1 MNSNHL
7 SRLILASASPR
18 RLELLAQVGITPD
31 DVLPAD
37 IDESPLAQELPR
49 QHAARLALIKARK
62 IAGQESEAWVIGAD
76 TVVGVGRRILPKA
89 EDEATARR
97 CLQLLSG
104 RAHRVFGGVAIF
116 SPDGKVSE
124 RLVVTRVK
132 FKRLSEQE
140 MQTYLNCG
148 EWQGKAG
155 GYAIQGHAAS
165 FVAGIN
171 GSYSN
176 VVGLPLY
183 ETMTLLSGLG
193 WE

>member
-18 RLELLAQVGITPD
+18 RLELLAQIGITPD

-140 MQTYLNCG
+140 MQDYLNCG

>member
-1 MNSNHL
+1 MNSNRP

-18 RLELLAQVGITPD
+18 RLELLAQIGITPD
-31 DVLPAD
+31 DVRPAD
-37 IDESPLAQELPR
+37 IDETPLARELPR
-49 QHAARLALIKARK
+49 QHAARLAIGKARE
-62 IAGQESEAWVIGAD
+62 IAGSESGVWILGAD

-97 CLQLLSG
+97 CLELLSG
-104 RAHRVFGGVAIF
+104 RAHRVFGGVAII
-116 SPDGKVSE
+116 SPDGTVNE

-132 FKRLSEQE
+132 FKRLSRQE
-140 MQTYLNCG
+140 MQRYLACG

-155 GYAIQGHAAS
+155 GYAIQGRAAA
-165 FVAGIN
+165 FIAGIN

-183 ETMTLLSGLG
+183 ETAALISGLG

>member
-1 MNSNHL
+1 
-7 SRLILASASPR
+7 LASASPR
-18 RLELLAQVGITPD
+18 RLELLAQIGITPD

-37 IDESPLAQELPR
+37 INESPLAQELPR

-140 MQTYLNCG
+140 MQDYLNCG

-183 ETMTLLSGLG
+183 ETTTLLSGLG

>member
-18 RLELLAQVGITPD
+18 RLELLAQIGITPN

-140 MQTYLNCG
+140 MQDYLNCG

-183 ETMTLLSGLG
+183 ETTTLLSGLG

>member
-116 SPDGKVSE
+116 SPDGNVSE

-140 MQTYLNCG
+140 MQDYLNCG

>member
-76 TVVGVGRRILPKA
+76 TVVGVGRRILPKT

-140 MQTYLNCG
+140 MQDYLNCG

>member
-18 RLELLAQVGITPD
+18 RLELLAQIGITPN

-140 MQTYLNCG
+140 MQDYLNCG

>member
-140 MQTYLNCG
+140 MQDYLNCG

-183 ETMTLLSGLG
+183 ETMNLLSGLG

>member
-76 TVVGVGRRILPKA
+76 TVVGVGRRILPKT

-140 MQTYLNCG
+140 MQDYLNCG

-183 ETMTLLSGLG
+183 ETTTLLSGLG

>member
-1 MNSNHL
+1 MNSDHP

-18 RLELLAQVGITPD
+18 RLELLAQIGITPD
-31 DVLPAD
+31 DVRPAD
-37 IDESPLAQELPR
+37 IDETPLARELPR
-49 QHAARLALIKARK
+49 LHAARLAIGKARE
-62 IAGQESEAWVIGAD
+62 IAGSDNGGWILGAD

-97 CLQLLSG
+97 CLELLSG
-104 RAHRVFGGVAIF
+104 RAHRVFGGVAII
-116 SPDGKVSE
+116 SPDGTVNE

-132 FKRLSEQE
+132 FKRLSEGE
-140 MQTYLNCG
+140 MKGYLDCG

-155 GYAIQGHAAS
+155 GYAIQGRAAA

-183 ETMTLLSGLG
+183 ETATLLSGLG

>member
-18 RLELLAQVGITPD
+18 RLELLAQIGITPD

-140 MQTYLNCG
+140 MQDYLNCG

-183 ETMTLLSGLG
+183 ETTTLLSGLG

>member
-18 RLELLAQVGITPD
+18 RLELLAQIGITPN

-116 SPDGKVSE
+116 SPDGNVSE

-140 MQTYLNCG
+140 MQDYLNCG

-183 ETMTLLSGLG
+183 ETTTLLSGLG